1 MKNVLVIGSTVVDV
15 IIQVDHLPSSQED
28 VHVQHQHMSL
38 GGCAYNVSDMIRHF
52 GVPYTL
58 FSPVGTGAYGDF
70 VRTQLTKRG
79 ISTPIPS
86 PTQENGC
93 CYCFIEA
100 DGERTFLSY
109 HGAEYRFERE
119 WFQIPDAASIDA
131 VYICGLE
138 IEEPTGMYIV
148 EYLEAHPEF
157 RIYFGPGPRIS
168 KIDPKLLARI
178 YALHPVKHL
187 NEKEALAFLDS
198 NSAVCSENTENLP
211 SSAAAANAV
220 FSHTQNDVIITL
232 GAKGAYYR
240 TATSFGYVPGIA
252 ATQVDTIGAGDSHI
266 GAVIACEQLGKPLP
280 EAIRIANRV
289 AAKVV
294 ETSGALLSEEA
305 FQSVDFD

>member
-15 IIQVDHLPSSQED
+15 IIQIDHLPSAQED

-52 GVPYTL
+52 SVPYTL

-70 VRTQLTKRG
+70 VRTQLTRRG
-79 ISTPIPS
+79 VATPIPA
-86 PTQENGC
+86 PAQENGC

-119 WFQIPDAASIDA
+119 WFQIPDATDIDA

-138 IEEPTGMYIV
+138 IEEPTGVHIV

-168 KIDPKLLARI
+168 KIDPKLMSRI
-178 YALHPVKHL
+178 YALHPVMHL
-187 NEKEALAFLDS
+187 NENEALSFTKEDGID
-198 NSAVCSENTENLP
+198 
-211 SSAAAANAV
+211 AAANAV

-240 TATSFGYVPGIA
+240 TASSSGYVPGIA
-252 ATQVDTIGAGDSHI
+252 ATQIDTIGAGDSHI
-266 GAVIACEQLGKPLP
+266 GAVIACEQLGKSLP
-280 EAIRIANRV
+280 ESIRIANRI